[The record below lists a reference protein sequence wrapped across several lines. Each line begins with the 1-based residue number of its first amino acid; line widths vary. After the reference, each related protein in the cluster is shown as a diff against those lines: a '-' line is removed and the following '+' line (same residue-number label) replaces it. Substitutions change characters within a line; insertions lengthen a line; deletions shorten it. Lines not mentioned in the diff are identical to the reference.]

1 MLTARD
7 IYNSPTLSN
16 ETWVSI
22 NKPKVYQRIKK
33 LTIHM
38 NEDTLFIDRLKFV
51 ENLIIQKKIG
61 FCLYLN

>member
-1 MLTARD
+1 MLNANY

-22 NKPKVYQRIKK
+22 NKPRVYQKIKK

-38 NEDTLFIDRLKFV
+38 DEDVLFIDRLKFV
-51 ENLIIQKKIG
+51 ENLIIQKKI
-61 FCLYLN
+61 CLLSLT

>member
-1 MLTARD
+1 MLNANY

-22 NKPKVYQRIKK
+22 NKPRVYQKIKK

-38 NEDTLFIDRLKFV
+38 DEDVLFIDRLKFI
-51 ENLIIQKKIG
+51 ENLIIQKKI
-61 FCLYLN
+61 CLLSLT

>member
-1 MLTARD
+1 MLTADD

-22 NKPKVYQRIKK
+22 NKPTVYQKIKT

-38 NEDTLFIDRLKFV
+38 SEDTLFIDRLKFV
-51 ENLIIQKKIG
+51 ENLIIQKKI
-61 FCLYLN
+61 CLLSLT

>member
-1 MLTARD
+1 MLNANY

-22 NKPKVYQRIKK
+22 NKPRVYQKIKK

-38 NEDTLFIDRLKFV
+38 SEDTLFIDRLKFV
-51 ENLIIQKKIG
+51 ENLIIQKKI
-61 FCLYLN
+61 CLLSLT

>member
-1 MLTARD
+1 MLTADD

-22 NKPKVYQRIKK
+22 NKPIVYQRIKL

-38 NEDTLFIDRLKFV
+38 NEDVLFIDRLKFV
-51 ENLIIQKKIG
+51 ENLIINKKI
-61 FCLYLN
+61 CLLSLS

>member
-1 MLTARD
+1 MLNANY

-22 NKPKVYQRIKK
+22 NKPRVYQKIKK

-38 NEDTLFIDRLKFV
+38 DEDVLFIDRLKFV
-51 ENLIIQKKIG
+51 ENLIIQKKI
-61 FCLYLN
+61 CLLSLA

>member
-1 MLTARD
+1 MLTAND

-33 LTIHM
+33 LTIHISDDKIATINTSLRM
-38 NEDTLFIDRLKFV
+38 DRCVLV
-51 ENLIIQKKIG
+51 
-61 FCLYLN
+61 Y

>member
-1 MLTARD
+1 MLTAND

-22 NKPKVYQRIKK
+22 NKPKVYQRIKR

-51 ENLIIQKKIG
+51 ENLIIKKKI
-61 FCLYLN
+61 CLLSLS